1 MKLHRL
7 LEDSPLMRLEGETL
21 EADGFNVTIDKI
33 KEVQQGS
40 AKGVIVYG
48 SLDGCPYCERFE
60 SKWKDACKSCPKGVF
75 TVKVMMEDIPEHH
88 HSFGTKPRMYPSVYG
103 FVRGKN
109 GRVQRYDYSQ
119 DRDRLEE
126 IMGAISA
133 GHTVEPSIGAIED
146 VYSRESASP
155 MVMMSQFEDSD
166 SESDSGSES
175 DEEERAMEMEME
187 IEMEEEKGKE
197 RKKEK
202 ETKKEKTPKPKR
214 RMTKKRGKAR
224 NTLSSKKQTQKSKSH
239 KQKHT
244 DKQKKSKTKKHS

>member
-1 MKLHRL
+1 MKLHKL

-21 EADGFNVTIDKI
+21 EADGFNVTIEKI

-133 GHTVEPSIGAIED
+133 GHTVEPSMGAIED
-146 VYSRESASP
+146 VYSHESASP

-166 SESDSGSES
+166 SGSES
-175 DEEERAMEMEME
+175 DEEEQAMVMEME
-187 IEMEEEKGKE
+187 IEMEKEMKEEKGKE
-197 RKKEK
+197 MKKE
-202 ETKKEKTPKPKR
+202 KEKTPKPKR

-224 NTLSSKKQTQKSKSH
+224 NTLSSKKQTRKSKSH
-239 KQKHT
+239 KQKHM
-244 DKQKKSKTKKHS
+244 DTKKRSRK

>member
-1 MKLHRL
+1 
-7 LEDSPLMRLEGETL
+7 MRLEGETL
-21 EADGFNVTIDKI
+21 EADGFNLTIDKI

-133 GHTVEPSIGAIED
+133 GHTVEPSMGAIED

-175 DEEERAMEMEME
+175 DEEERGMEMEME
-187 IEMEEEKGKE
+187 IEMEKEMEEEKGKG
-197 RKKEK
+197 R
-202 ETKKEKTPKPKR
+202 KKEKTPKPKR

-224 NTLSSKKQTQKSKSH
+224 NTLSSKKQTRKSKSH
-239 KQKHT
+239 K
-244 DKQKKSKTKKHS
+244 DMNKQKKSKTKKRSRK

>member
-1 MKLHRL
+1 
-7 LEDSPLMRLEGETL
+7 MRLEGETL

-48 SLDGCPYCERFE
+48 SLDRCPYCERFE

-133 GHTVEPSIGAIED
+133 GHTVEPSMGAIED

-166 SESDSGSES
+166 SGSES
-175 DEEERAMEMEME
+175 DEEEQAMVME
-187 IEMEEEKGKE
+187 IEMEKEMKEEKGKE
-197 RKKEK
+197 RKKE
-202 ETKKEKTPKPKR
+202 KEKTPKPKR

-224 NTLSSKKQTQKSKSH
+224 NTLSSKKQTRKSKSH
-239 KQKHT
+239 KQKHM
-244 DKQKKSKTKKHS
+244 DTKKRSRK

>member
-1 MKLHRL
+1 
-7 LEDSPLMRLEGETL
+7 MRLEGETL
-21 EADGFNVTIDKI
+21 EADGFNVTIEKI

-133 GHTVEPSIGAIED
+133 GHTVEPSMGAIED
-146 VYSRESASP
+146 VYSHESASP

-166 SESDSGSES
+166 SGSES
-175 DEEERAMEMEME
+175 DEEEQAMVMEME
-187 IEMEEEKGKE
+187 IEMEKEMKEEKGKE
-197 RKKEK
+197 MKKE
-202 ETKKEKTPKPKR
+202 KEKTPKPKR

-224 NTLSSKKQTQKSKSH
+224 NTLSSKKQTRKSKSH
-239 KQKHT
+239 KQKHM
-244 DKQKKSKTKKHS
+244 DTKKRSRK

>member
-1 MKLHRL
+1 MKLHKL

-119 DRDRLEE
+119 DRDRLED

-133 GHTVEPSIGAIED
+133 GHTVEPSMGAIED
-146 VYSRESASP
+146 VYSHESASP

-166 SESDSGSES
+166 SESDLGSES
-175 DEEERAMEMEME
+175 DEEERGMEME
-187 IEMEEEKGKE
+187 IEMEKEMEEEKGKE
-197 RKKEK
+197 RKKE
-202 ETKKEKTPKPKR
+202 KEKTPKPKR

-224 NTLSSKKQTQKSKSH
+224 NTLSSKKQTRKSKSH
-239 KQKHT
+239 KHM
-244 DKQKKSKTKKHS
+244 DKQKKSKTKKRSRK